1 MAGSAYFA
9 DGGGSNYQC
18 LTTDPEYDSKSY
30 TLRYAVAQIRPMQYE
45 TAAGPNMFGSGL
57 LYEYVPCVACET
69 EQRIT
74 QVTIPGATR
83 CPSSDWTL
91 DYQGFVM
98 SERVFGDESQVLDV
112 PGRGRGSFVC
122 IDSKAENSPSPMKS
136 VGQWNG
142 GVLYPVSVDCWSD
155 IGSPLLPCP
164 PYRNNTALS
173 CVVCSK

>member
-9 DGGGSNYQC
+9 DGGGSNNQCWTSDPYQ
-18 LTTDPEYDSKSY
+18 DQYSY
-30 TLRYAVAQIRPMQYE
+30 TLRYTVAHSRPMQYE

-136 VGQWNG
+136 VG
-142 GVLYPVSVDCWSD
+142 
-155 IGSPLLPCP
+155 
-164 PYRNNTALS
+164 
-173 CVVCSK
+173 